1 MIIEVPIDNIPKVNF
16 QISKKPIPQSSN
28 KNLPLMFNTQ
38 LYIGSKGRGKTH
50 SLVSLLSLYETSVI
64 SDGIS
69 DYKMRCFLIAPT
81 AYSTANTIYQSLKS
95 LDKSD
100 IYLEYSDEILQGIID
115 DIKKKSDD
123 YQEYLDY
130 KKIYDKFIK
139 NDDLWSRGANR
150 LTDEELEEL
159 DNFDFKEP
167 YELFEEVKP
176 YVNFIIFD
184 DLVGT
189 GSFTLKTKSLI
200 NNLTIKHRHLK
211 CNLIFTTQGF
221 KQIPPIVRNNIDVYV
236 IFKSAS
242 HKEVL
247 DKIYQDINGYIS
259 YDDFKELYEYA
270 TGDNHDSLVLINNS
284 LDKKG
289 LEIRKNW
296 GKKLLLK

>member
-1 MIIEVPIDNIPKVNF
+1 MIIEVPISNVPKVNF
-16 QISKKPIPQSSN
+16 QISKKPIPQSNN

-50 SLVSLLSLYETSVI
+50 SLVSLLSLYEQSVI

-81 AYSTANTIYQSLKS
+81 AYSTANSIYQSLKS
-95 LDKSD
+95 LDKDD
-100 IYLEYSDEILQGIID
+100 IYLEYSDEILQDIID

-123 YQEYLDY
+123 YQEYLNY

-139 NDDLWSRGANR
+139 NENR

-159 DNFDFKEP
+159 DKFDFKEP
-167 YELFEEVKP
+167 NELFEEVKP
-176 YVNFIIFD
+176 YVNWIIFD

-189 GSFTLKTKSLI
+189 GSFTLKSKSLI

-221 KQIPPIVRNNIDVYV
+221 KQIPPIIRNNIDIYV

-247 DKIYQDINGYIS
+247 DKIFQDISGYLT
-259 YDDFKELYEYA
+259 YNDFKELYEYA
-270 TGDNHDSLVLINNS
+270 TEDNHDSLVLINNS
-284 LDKKG
+284 IDKKG

-296 GKKLLLK
+296 DKKLLLK

>member
-1 MIIEVPIDNIPKVNF
+1 MIIEVPISNVPKVNF

-50 SLVSLLSLYETSVI
+50 SLVSLLSLYEQSII

-69 DYKMRCFLIAPT
+69 EYNIRCFLIAPT
-81 AYSTANTIYQSLKS
+81 AYSTANSIYQSLKS
-95 LDKSD
+95 LDKDD
-100 IYLEYSDEILQGIID
+100 IHLEYSDEILQGIID
-115 DIKKKSDD
+115 DIKSKSDD

-130 KKIYDKFIK
+130 KKIYDKNLNK
-139 NDDLWSRGANR
+139 
-150 LTDEELEEL
+150 LTDEDLEEL
-159 DNFDFKEP
+159 EKFDFKSP
-167 YELFEEVKP
+167 EEIFGDIKP
-176 YVNFIIFD
+176 NVNFIIFD

-189 GSFTLKTKSLI
+189 GSFTLKSRSLI

-221 KQIPPIVRNNIDVYV
+221 KQIPPIVRNNIDIYV

-247 DKIYQDINGYIS
+247 DKIYQDISGYLT

-270 TGDNHDSLVLINNS
+270 TDDQHDSLVIINNS

-296 GKKLLLK
+296 DMKLLLK

>member
-1 MIIEVPIDNIPKVNF
+1 MIIEVPISNVPKVNF

-28 KNLPLMFNTQ
+28 KDLPLMFNTQ

-50 SLVSLLSLYETSVI
+50 SLVSLLSLYEQSII

-69 DYKMRCFLIAPT
+69 EYDMRCFLIAPT
-81 AYSTANTIYQSLKS
+81 AYSTANSIYQSLKS
-95 LDKSD
+95 LDKDD
-100 IYLEYSDEILQGIID
+100 IHLQYSDEILQGIID
-115 DIKKKSDD
+115 DVKSKSDD

-130 KKIYDKFIK
+130 KKIYDKLLK
-139 NDDLWSRGANR
+139 NENK

-159 DNFDFKEP
+159 DKFDFRDPKEV
-167 YELFEEVKP
+167 FGDIKP
-176 YVNFIIFD
+176 NVNFIIFD

-189 GSFTLKTKSLI
+189 GSFTLKSRSLI

-221 KQIPPIVRNNIDVYV
+221 KQIPPIVRNNIDIYV

-247 DKIYQDINGYIS
+247 DKIYQDISGYLT
-259 YDDFKELYEYA
+259 YEDFKELYEHA
-270 TGDNHDSLVLINNS
+270 TDDQHDSLVIINNS

-296 GKKLLLK
+296 GMKLLLK